1 MHTACGGV
9 YSGSRYTPPLM
20 VLLVIHVSLVHED
33 RSRSDRLPVA
43 ARRTSTSASSTRRAV
58 GVTSL
63 AASWYDQLVRR
74 GARIR
79 GARQGNIERD
89 LVIRFPV
96 GQLDPGCRYAETP
109 AICRVAGIVPGS
121 GGVAALASAEIHREL
136 PVDFTIYHAAMQT
149 PEVWAA
155 FGGSVTAF
163 LARDSFRR
171 AHHSDLDSPQA
182 RRPAADDRRAA
193 GTHQPYAARRPSLPV
208 AERCRQDYHRGETP
222 QGALPH
228 QNDKQRIDYDSVS
241 LDWVFWWNLATVK
254 LTDRILARQGAEYA
268 P

>member
-1 MHTACGGV
+1 MN
-9 YSGSRYTPPLM
+9 TP
-20 VLLVIHVSLVHED
+20 I
-33 RSRSDRLPVA
+33 
-43 ARRTSTSASSTRRAV
+43 
-58 GVTSL
+58 
-63 AASWYDQLVRR
+63 
-74 GARIR
+74 
-79 GARQGNIERD
+79 
-89 LVIRFPV
+89 
-96 GQLDPGCRYAETP
+96 
-109 AICRVAGIVPGS
+109 
-121 GGVAALASAEIHREL
+121 
-136 PVDFTIYHAAMQT
+136 TIYHAAMQT
-149 PEVWAA
+149 REVWAA

-208 AERCRQDYHRGETP
+208 AERYRQDYHRGETP